1 MKTRLFAFVGAVLLG
16 LSAAIAT
23 TGAHAASI
31 LDDIK
36 SRGVLRAV
44 TLTTIPPFAYKD
56 ESGELVGLDIDFYK
70 LVARE
75 LLGDETKVE
84 FVSVSGDGRWP
95 AIVGRQGDL
104 GIGTLYMKRAN
115 NVAFTPGLYDVGIT
129 LLVAQDSPIQSLD
142 DVNKAEVSVANLNN
156 PQMADRAKTYF
167 PNATLQ
173 TFDQV
178 SAQFLALRSKRVQ
191 AMQIDGPI
199 ADHFAMQNKDEV
211 RVLNATL
218 GTQLVNAIYSD
229 PNDPRWNAWLAT
241 FVQEL
246 KYGSLYGD
254 YRTICTKWLGKE
266 PPPQRP

>member
-1 MKTRLFAFVGAVLLG
+1 MKKRLFSLLG
-16 LSAAIAT
+16 AALLSLFAT
-23 TGAHAASI
+23 VTTAGAQSPSI
-31 LDDIK
+31 IEQIK
-36 SRGVLRAV
+36 SRGTLRAV

-56 ESGELVGLDIDFYK
+56 EKGELIGLDIDFYK

-75 LLGDETKVE
+75 LLGDEKKVE

-95 AIVGRQGDL
+95 AILGGQGDL
-104 GIGTLYMKRAN
+104 GIGTLYMSRAN
-115 NVAFTPGLYDVGIT
+115 NVTFTPGLYDVGIT
-129 LLVAQDSPIQSLD
+129 LLVAKDSNLKALD
-142 DVNKAEVSVANLNN
+142 DVNKAGVSVANLNN
-156 PQMADRAKTYF
+156 PQMAQRAKTYF
-167 PNATLQ
+167 PNATTQ

-218 GTQLVNAIYSD
+218 GTQLVNAMYAN
-229 PNDPRWNAWLAT
+229 PNDARWNAWLGT

-254 YRTICTKWLGKE
+254 YQRVYQKWLGKE

>member
-1 MKTRLFAFVGAVLLG
+1 MRTRLFAVIGVALLG
-16 LSAAIAT
+16 LSAIAAT
-23 TGAHAASI
+23 TAARAASI
-31 LDDIK
+31 LNDIQ
-36 SRGVLRAV
+36 SRGMVRAV

-56 ESGELVGLDIDFYK
+56 EKGELVGLDIEFYK

-75 LLGDETKVE
+75 LLGDEKKVE

-95 AIVGRQGDL
+95 AILGGQGDL
-104 GIGTLYMKRAN
+104 GIGTLYMSRAN
-115 NVAFTPGLYDVGIT
+115 NVTFTPGLYDVGIT
-129 LLVAQDSPIQSLD
+129 LLVAKDSAFKSLE
-142 DVNKAEVSVANLNN
+142 DVNKAGVSVANLNN
-156 PQMADRAKTYF
+156 PQMAQRAKTYF
-167 PNATLQ
+167 PNATTQ

-218 GTQLVNAIYSD
+218 GTQLVNAIYSN

-246 KYGSLYGD
+246 KHGSLYGD
-254 YRTICTKWLGKE
+254 YRTIYQKWLGKE